1 MKGQVGQCIICLLKY
16 VSKSIQIKNKEKDVG
31 SGNHNRHSPSS
42 NSTLNAK
49 DRKGILKFMISTYA
63 SFTEKMT
70 SKKKTTFRDKL
81 QLFADLQKL
90 LSDRIPG
97 IADVRS
103 MHLIVLSALVGIL
116 PLEFYIYVPMHY
128 SCAPKKFLDNE
139 MDYQNYNHS
148 KEDKTNQDKLLS
160 WTANEMKEL
169 QLHFSKNFTPNML
182 ENTACII
189 SRTNAKKDV
198 FYCLPWYDHTTNQ
211 LTAADIQLCFRLKRE
226 ETRNVW
232 KLEAFDGKN
241 TYCFLHSNNDS
252 KNIIQYCTYGHEIV
266 EKNIVNKEQMRKLFQ

>member
-1 MKGQVGQCIICLLKY
+1 M
-16 VSKSIQIKNKEKDVG
+16 S
-31 SGNHNRHSPSS
+31 
-42 NSTLNAK
+42 
-49 DRKGILKFMISTYA
+49 
-63 SFTEKMT
+63 
-70 SKKKTTFRDKL
+70 
-81 QLFADLQKL
+81 

-97 IADVRS
+97 IGDLRS
-103 MHLIVLSALVGIL
+103 IHLIVLSALVGIL

-128 SCAPKKFLDNE
+128 SAASKKFLDNE

-148 KEDKTNQDKLLS
+148 IKDRNNQDKLLS

-169 QLHFSKNFTPNML
+169 QLHFTKNFTPNML
-182 ENTACII
+182 ENAACII

-226 ETRNVW
+226 ETNVW

-241 TYCFLHSNNDS
+241 TYCFLHSNNHS
-252 KNIIQYCTYGHEIV
+252 KNIIQYCTYGHDIV
-266 EKNIVNKEQMRKLFQ
+266 EKKIVNKEQMRKLFQ